1 MEPLI
6 SVEHLSWS
14 YVGSHRPALDDISFR
29 LMPGEVLGVTGASG
43 AGKTTLTLCMNSL
56 IPNNFRGDYSG
67 SVMISGKKVS
77 ESRVCD
83 LANHVGIV
91 FQDPE
96 SQFMGMTVEE
106 ELVFT
111 LENLGFSD
119 DEISR
124 RINEAIRIV
133 GMEDFMQRSPFSLSG
148 GQKQKVAIAS
158 CLALEPDVLVLDE
171 PTSELDP
178 IGASEVF
185 AVLRE
190 LKSRKSIGIIVVSHA
205 TEDLAM
211 FCDRVMLMSEGK
223 IICLRNTK
231 EFFADVDLLENY
243 GVQIPQIVEAFSM
256 VPGYIPE
263 EIPITLDAAEAKL
276 KEAHNG

>member
-1 MEPLI
+1 MKPLI

-14 YVGSHRPALDDISFR
+14 YIGSSRRALDDLNFE
-29 LMPGEVLGVTGASG
+29 LMPGEVLGITGASG

-56 IPNNFRGDYSG
+56 IPNNFHGEYSG
-67 SVMISGKKVS
+67 SVMISDRKVS

-83 LANHVGIV
+83 LAQYVGIV

-119 DEISR
+119 EEITR
-124 RINEAIRIV
+124 RIAEAIETV
-133 GMEDFMQRSPFSLSG
+133 GMADFMQRSPFSLSG

-158 CLALEPDVLVLDE
+158 CLALEPAVLVLDE

-178 IGASEVF
+178 VGASEVF
-185 AVLRE
+185 SVLQN
-190 LKSRKSIGIIVVSHA
+190 LKKQKSVGIIVVSHA
-205 TEDLAM
+205 TEDLALL
-211 FCDRVMLMSEGK
+211 CDRVMLMSEGK
-223 IICLRNTK
+223 QICLRK
-231 EFFADVDLLENY
+231 IDEFFSDVALLDEY
-243 GVQIPQIVEAFSM
+243 GVQIPQITEAFSM
-256 VPGYIPE
+256 IPGIGKE
-263 EIPITLDAAEAKL
+263 DLPITLDEAVRKL
-276 KEAHNG
+276 RGA